1 MGLIK
6 GALSLTRYRVR
17 EEPPET
23 LTDEYVSGRL
33 AKNAFRDIENGP
45 EERSLGWVEFFNHLK
60 TDFNPATYRI
70 GGLLA
75 FTLRLDSRRLPP
87 PVLRR
92 YCAIR
97 EALYKDQTGHP
108 PDSLTRRAM
117 KEAVKAEL
125 LTRALVNTEL
135 MEVVWLYGENAVWL
149 AAAGEKRRELF
160 EELWKRT
167 FGLALQMEALPVTFG
182 LENLTG
188 RLREALLES
197 RPEPIWLG

>member
-33 AKNAFRDIENGP
+33 AKNAFLDIENGP
-45 EERSLGWVEFFNHLK
+45 EERSLGWVEFFNHLG

-87 PVLRR
+87 PVLKR

-97 EALYKDQTGHP
+97 EALYTAQLGHP
-108 PDSLTRRAM
+108 PNSLVRREM

-125 LTRALVNTEL
+125 LTRALVSTEL
-135 MEVVWLYGENAVWL
+135 MEVAWLRG
-149 AAAGEKRRELF
+149 KR
-160 EELWKRT
+160 
-167 FGLALQMEALPVTFG
+167 GLAGRRRRKTAGTFRG
-182 LENLTG
+182 TLETHFRPGPADGSLA
-188 RLREALLES
+188 RDLRPGEPD
-197 RPEPIWLG
+197 RPAQAGSPGGPA

>member
-17 EEPPET
+17 EEPPEM

-33 AKNAFRDIENGP
+33 AKNAFLDIEDGP
-45 EERSLGWVEFFNHLK
+45 EERSLGWVEFFNHLG
-60 TDFNPATYRI
+60 TDFNPATYRF

-75 FTLRLDSRRLPP
+75 FTLRLDTRRLPP
-87 PVLRR
+87 QVLRR

-97 EALYKDQTGHP
+97 EARYTAQTGRRP
-108 PDSLTRRAM
+108 NSLVRREM
-117 KEAVKAEL
+117 REAVKTEL
-125 LTRALVNTEL
+125 MIRALVNTEL
-135 MEVVWLYGENAVWL
+135 METAWLYGENEVWL
-149 AAAGEKRRELF
+149 AAAGERRRELF
-160 EELWKRT
+160 EELWNRT

-188 RLREALLES
+188 RLRRALLEA

>member
-6 GALSLTRYRVR
+6 GSLSLTRYRVR

-33 AKNAFRDIENGP
+33 AKNAFLDIENGP
-45 EERSLGWVEFFNHLK
+45 EERSLGWVEFFNHLG

-97 EALYKDQTGHP
+97 EALYTAQTGHP
-108 PDSLTRRAM
+108 PNSLVRREM

-188 RLREALLES
+188 RLRAALLEV